1 MSKDDINNIDEPE
14 DQEKENEE
22 LEDEEVDNRQSNGVE
37 DDVTSVWD
45 EDDEDEQSDA
55 KNKKS
60 NSKPKKKDKN
70 EEKKEDK
77 DDDSEEKEKSK
88 DDKKNDEERK
98 QDSKGNN
105 SDDVEKNTNN
115 TNDGSHQEDSYRNG
129 PSNQPNDDMSSNTP
143 RGQNQAP
150 QNRDE
155 LSNTNGRSF
164 SNPGTAGAEGETAGA
179 ATSGAAEGGQAASG
193 AAGTAAAEGAGAEAA
208 GTAAASGAGS
218 AAASGASSAAGAAGT
233 AGAAGAGAAGIGV
246 IGIILIIIIIIII
259 LIGVFGFLTA
269 IPSMTLEKLKE
280 LVMGIWDNVQGYF
293 IGIDHAAVNE
303 EDVIEVAQYLYDMG
317 YDLEGCGFVE
327 DVEFEEDDNGN
338 STGTITGIKSSYL
351 TAYLAA
357 ENRTYLISND
367 TVNLKSMLES
377 ITKGK
382 ITDGMSNSWGS
393 GMIHI
398 DNGIWSDAATAI
410 RAIPAVGWTLDQ
422 LSEIISDVSV
432 NRETN
437 TLKIAR
443 SNMSSG
449 LAFWNW
455 RKDVTYYNLAGWSG
469 RYGKPFELLISLHL
483 ATMAPDFAYE
493 IANNTDLDTKVN
505 IGLKKANFKGTVKL
519 KTADGITYTVDQL
532 KGAGYSDDTI
542 KKIKQ
547 LERDA
552 SNIKTKTPYIK
563 SVEHHWFR
571 DVYFDTDGRSV
582 EYAVEKEKE
591 ENNEEDG
598 KKEKEDTQ
606 YVYEEVNGERQLK
619 TTNGAVNVY
628 ETTESSE
635 QFNYTGEIEGLNEG
649 DTIIF
654 EGTIANNI
662 VQKEDGVRGVTNPTT
677 KKLFNGEYYI
687 YDGTI
692 EKAESIRSGKEKKQK
707 ISFNK
712 ESLSAFSILEHE
724 TSVDA
729 QLIYRDLKE
738 LLVELNYFDY
748 SDFEKDIKEILEW
761 PIPEYKDSLWP
772 DRKIEKQV
780 LEYGTL
786 IASKSAVNA
795 YRAKENGE
803 EYIET
808 EETEENNEEE
818 NKENSESLDGF
829 IMIGD
834 SWTVG
839 LEQATSINTD
849 GVTTF
854 AESGW
859 SASQW
864 LSNYDRINKDGVKGV
879 IVFLGLNDTQGSSS
893 MKQLLDKLKTSY
905 SSVPIYVLK
914 VPHVGKTVNNG
925 MDPLA
930 WNKQIDDRNS
940 EIQSYCSSNGIKFID
955 TTEGL
960 VDSDGYLSD
969 TYNSGGYHLKAN
981 GYQLFYENVKK
992 QVKNGGKSEKKTE
1005 GFDEGL
1011 DVIAMGKGKV
1021 VELVNTI
1028 EFGTGVKIE
1037 LTENTDIKGYYLII
1051 AGLDVEVSVGDELEK
1066 DDVVGKTNKNSI
1078 VIMLIDL
1085 EKANV
1090 ENVEEYIKV
1099 PKKSSANLAG
1109 DTAEEKVW
1117 LALIDA
1123 GYSEEA
1129 AAAAMGNIYGESG
1142 FDPAVIEKA
1151 TGEGFGLCQ
1160 WSYGRKTQL
1169 QNFARSRGVEPSD
1182 IDLQVEFLLGELQ
1195 PGGGADGYATY
1206 QFSGYENERNIWMSS
1221 TDIEE
1226 STRAFCDGFERP
1238 GAPRYQVRI
1247 DAARRYYEKYAS

>member
-1 MSKDDINNIDEPE
+1 MSEDNRNNIDEPE
-14 DQEKENEE
+14 DQENEE
-22 LEDEEVDNRQSNGVE
+22 LDDEQIDNRQSNGVE

-45 EDDEDEQSDA
+45 EDDEDEQSDG
-55 KNKKS
+55 KNEKS
-60 NSKPKKKDKN
+60 KSKPKKKNDDTDEDK
-70 EEKKEDK
+70 KDDKEDN
-77 DDDSEEKEKSK
+77 DDDNEEKEKQK
-88 DDKKNDEERK
+88 DDNKSGEEEK
-98 QDSKGNN
+98 QDTKGDNN
-105 SDDVEKNTNN
+105 DDVENTNN
-115 TNDGSHQEDSYRNG
+115 TNDSSQQDDSYRNK
-129 PSNQPNDDMSSNTP
+129 PNNESNDDISSDKP
-143 RGQNQAP
+143 KGQNEAP
-150 QNRDE
+150 QNKDE
-155 LSNTNGRSF
+155 FSNTNGRNF
-164 SNPGTAGAEGETAGA
+164 SNSGATGTEGEAVNA
-179 ATSGAAEGGQAASG
+179 AESAAEGGQAASS
-193 AAGTAAAEGAGAEAA
+193 AANTAAAEGAGTATAE
-208 GTAAASGAGS
+208 GAG
-218 AAASGASSAAGAAGT
+218 AAAGAGAAGAAETAGT
-233 AGAAGAGAAGIGV
+233 AGAAGAGAAGIGAL
-246 IGIILIIIIIIII
+246 GIVLIVIIIIII

-327 DVEFEEDDNGN
+327 DVEFEKDDNGN

-410 RAIPAVGWTLDQ
+410 RAIPAAGWTLDQ

-437 TLKIAR
+437 TLKISRA
-443 SNMSSG
+443 NMSSG

-493 IANNTDLDTKVN
+493 IANNSDLDTKVN
-505 IGLKKANFKGTVKL
+505 IGLKKANFRGTVKL

-532 KGAGYSDDTI
+532 KDAGYSDDTI

-547 LERDA
+547 LEKDA
-552 SNIKTKTPYIK
+552 RNIKTKTPYIK

-591 ENNEEDG
+591 ENSDEDD

-606 YVYEEVNGERQLK
+606 YVYEEVDGERRLK

-628 ETTESSE
+628 ETTDSSE

-649 DTIIF
+649 DTVIF
-654 EGTIANNI
+654 EGSIANNI
-662 VQKEDGVRGVTNPTT
+662 VQKEDGVRGATNPTT

-692 EKAESIRSGKEKKQK
+692 EKAESIRNGKEKKQK

-724 TSVDA
+724 TSVDS

-761 PIPEYKDSLWP
+761 PIPDYKDSLWP
-772 DRKIEKQV
+772 DRRIEKQV

-786 IASKSAVNA
+786 IASKSAVEA
-795 YRAKENGE
+795 YRAKENSE
-803 EYIET
+803 ESIES
-808 EETEENNEEE
+808 EGNNEDEA
-818 NKENSESLDGF
+818 KENQKSLDGF

-839 LEQATSINTD
+839 LEQATSINAD

-859 SASQW
+859 SASNW
-864 LSNYDRINKDGVKGV
+864 ISNYSRINGNNIKGI
-879 IVFLGLNDTQGSSS
+879 IVYLGLNDTQNSSS
-893 MKQLLDKLKTSY
+893 MEQLLGNLKTSY

-925 MDPLA
+925 MNPST

-940 EIQSYCSSNGIKFID
+940 EVQSYCNANGIKFID

-960 VDSDGYLSD
+960 IDSDGYLSD
-969 TYNSGGYHLKAN
+969 TYNSGGYHLTSN
-981 GYQLFYENVKK
+981 GYKLFYENIKK
-992 QVKNGGKSEKKTE
+992 QVKAGGEAKKETE

-1066 DDVVGKTNKNSI
+1066 DDVIGKTNRNSI

-1099 PKKSSANLAG
+1099 PKKSSALAG

-1129 AAAAMGNIYGESG
+1129 AAAAMGNIYGESE

-1151 TGEGFGLCQ
+1151 TGVGFGLCQ
-1160 WSYGRKTQL
+1160 WSRGRRTQL
-1169 QNFARSRGVEPSD
+1169 ENFARSRGVDPSD
-1182 IDLQVEFLLGELQ
+1182 VDLQVEYFLGELQ

-1206 QFSGYENERNIWMSS
+1206 QFDGYENERNIWMSS

-1238 GAPRYQVRI
+1238 GTPRYQVRI